1 MADHQIFA
9 PTGFSI
15 GDAAAAKVVSN
26 AKYADGRYCELHF
39 QRGKQVRLSIYNS
52 HTVCNSC
59 LEFLTEEAERKS
71 NESAG
76 RDMGPAATFTE
87 LALKELLEEPPG
99 GGAA

>member
-15 GDAAAAKVVSN
+15 VDAAAAKVVSN

-59 LEFLTEEAERKS
+59 LEFLTEEAGIAR
-71 NESAG
+71 
-76 RDMGPAATFTE
+76 
-87 LALKELLEEPPG
+87 
-99 GGAA
+99 GAAWLRNRLVPGLGYQHPEAVHPAW